1 MKKILVIFMIIS
13 TITQITYAAEIP
25 RESVSLAVTDEQVLI
40 TEVLITDVLDEVQ
53 RGMGY
58 GQARAKANNILRN
71 AVINNKTNGYGFG
84 VLSGI
89 SNNTMLLYRDMY
101 LRPDFYIENEK
112 VVKSIIADVIAKYK
126 NNEIDYPEAVK
137 RSYEK
142 IYQSVNPAF
151 DYDEQYAIDS
161 CYRDIPPVDNAM
173 FTIARKLLLQAKT
186 N

>member
-1 MKKILVIFMIIS
+1 MKKLTIIFMIILMIAQ
-13 TITQITYAAEIP
+13 TAYAAEIP
-25 RESVSLAVTDEQVLI
+25 RESVSLTVTAEQILVTEELI
-40 TEVLITDVLDEVQ
+40 ADILDKVQ
-53 RGMGY
+53 NGMGY
-58 GQARAKANNILRN
+58 GVAKAQANIILRK
-71 AVINNKTNGYGFG
+71 AVIDNNVKGYGFG

-89 SNNTMLLYRDMY
+89 SNNAILLYRDMY

-112 VVKSIIADVIAKYK
+112 IVKNIISDVIIRYE
-126 NNEIDYPEAVK
+126 NNEINYPEAVK